1 MNEITLTEFAEIFKY
16 IVKNNAKLS
25 EQGKKTTAI
34 GCTSAPGIGKTSI
47 VRQVAAELNMTCVV
61 LRLAQ
66 IEEVGDICGFP
77 IKEFKINLAKEDG
90 TWESKWVPS
99 DLLANYMQLP
109 CTDYQFTGESR
120 MGYAPPAWLPREENP
135 NGTIIFLD
143 DFNRCNSMIQ
153 GAVMELINEG
163 TYVSWSLPKNTTI
176 ALSRNPDD
184 GNYSVQSEDSALL
197 SRYIDFNIKF
207 DINAFAEWA
216 ENYGLDGKAINF
228 AIYYESE
235 LFDPSNTRHLT
246 TINPRSYTTF
256 CNAIAG
262 IDDWS
267 DPSSLALI
275 LNIAKGCFHD
285 TDNIVGAL
293 FTNFIANK
301 LDKLVSPEDMLL
313 QGWDTV
319 SKKIERCVWDG
330 EQYHPEIAAVL
341 HTRLLNYA
349 MKYFE
354 TKGSKANVVQDRL
367 LELVENADDPKEK
380 TLFSEDL
387 LFSVIKTLIAKYPGK
402 TNKLL
407 LNPQI
412 RKKVL

>member
-1 MNEITLTEFAEIFKY
+1 MNEITLIEFKEIFKY
-16 IVKNNAKLS
+16 IVENNKNLAA
-25 EQGKKTTAI
+25 QGKKTTAI

-47 VRQVAAELNMTCVV
+47 VRQIAAEEGMTCVV

-77 IKEFKINLAKEDG
+77 IKEFKIELKKEDE
-90 TWESKWVPS
+90 TWETKWVPS
-99 DLLANYMQLP
+99 DLLSNYMQLP
-109 CTDYQFTGESR
+109 CTDYNFTGETR

-135 NGTIIFLD
+135 NGTIVFLD
-143 DFNRCNSMIQ
+143 DFNRCNTMIQ

-216 ENYGLDGKAINF
+216 ENYGLDGRAINF
-228 AIYYESE
+228 AIYYENE
-235 LFDPSNTRHLT
+235 LFDKNYKNHLD

-256 CNAIAG
+256 CNAISG
-262 IDDWS
+262 IKDWS
-267 DPSSLALI
+267 NPTSLGLI
-275 LNIAKGCFHD
+275 LNISKGCFHD
-285 TDNIVGAL
+285 EDNIVGGL

-319 SKKIERCVWDG
+319 SKKIESCVYDG
-330 EQYHPEIAAVL
+330 DQYHPEIAAVL

-354 TKGSKANVVQDRL
+354 TKGSKASVVQDRL
-367 LELVENADDPKEK
+367 IEFVENNDNPKEK
-380 TLFSEDL
+380 TLLSEDL
-387 LFSVIKTLIAKYPGK
+387 LFNIIKTLIAKYPAK

-407 LNPQI
+407 LNPQV

>member
-1 MNEITLTEFAEIFKY
+1 MNEITLKEFADIFKY
-16 IVKNNAKLS
+16 IVKNNARLA
-25 EQGKKTTAI
+25 EEGKKTTAI

-47 VRQVAAELNMTCVV
+47 VRQVADELGMTCVV

-66 IEEVGDICGFP
+66 VEEVGDICGYP
-77 IKEFKINLAKEDG
+77 LKEFKINVLNGEE
-90 TWESKWVPS
+90 WETKWVPS

-109 CTDYQFTGESR
+109 CTDYQFTGETR

-143 DFNRCNSMIQ
+143 DFNRCNTIIQ

-184 GNYSVQSEDSALL
+184 GNYSVQSEDAALL

-207 DINAFAEWA
+207 NIDAFAEWS
-216 ENYGLDGKAINF
+216 ENYGLDGRAINF
-228 AIYYESE
+228 AIYYETE
-235 LFDPSNTRHLT
+235 LFDPTHKNHLT

-256 CNAIAG
+256 CNAISG
-262 IDDWS
+262 IKDWS
-267 DPSSLALI
+267 DPASLALI
-275 LNIAKGCFHD
+275 LNISKGCFHD
-285 TDNIVGAL
+285 EDNIVGSL

-313 QGWDTV
+313 QSWDTV
-319 SKKIERCVWDG
+319 SKKIEKCVYDG
-330 EQYHPEIAAVL
+330 EVYHPEIAAVL

-349 MKYFE
+349 QKYFD
-354 TKGSKANVVQDRL
+354 TKGSKAAVVQDRL
-367 LELVENADDPKEK
+367 LELVENSDDPNEK
-380 TLFSEDL
+380 TLFLEDL

-407 LNPQI
+407 LNPQV